1 MITIGKSEDGNRFLE
16 LNQINGGDTLTIII
30 EECGTITFSHY
41 HNSHQSDY
49 EIEAGDVGKAALSFI
64 GLEVK

>member
-16 LNQINGGDTLTIII
+16 LKQINGGDALTIII
-30 EECGTITFSHY
+30 EECGTITFSHC
-41 HNSHQSDY
+41 HDSRQSDF
-49 EIEAGDVGKAALSFI
+49 EIERGDVGEAALTFI